1 MPGPDFWK
9 GPVHSGKNLRGET
22 RFGFSK
28 NPTGE
33 FLKSR
38 AMKEGVDFARTPL
51 LPHQEIQYETIFL
64 FRIYD
69 FLVKAVW
76 IEINNFINCILD
88 GPILV
93 LVA

>member
-38 AMKEGVDFARTPL
+38 AMKEGVDFARTPSSPIKKYNMKL
-51 LPHQEIQYETIFL
+51 YSYSESTIFL
-64 FRIYD
+64 
-69 FLVKAVW
+69 
-76 IEINNFINCILD
+76 
-88 GPILV
+88 
-93 LVA
+93 